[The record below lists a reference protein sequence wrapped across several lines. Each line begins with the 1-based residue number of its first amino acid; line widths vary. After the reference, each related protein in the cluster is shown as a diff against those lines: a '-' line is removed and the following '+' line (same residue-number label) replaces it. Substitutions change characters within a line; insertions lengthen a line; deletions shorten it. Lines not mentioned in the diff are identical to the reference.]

1 MLFRDLRIGFVIPQ
15 QPLRK
20 SVQKVFR
27 KSPGLDPTMVLTAF
41 DVGESATD
49 FDCSSSMRRIARTSE

>member
-1 MLFRDLRIGFVIPQ
+1 MLLRYLRIGFVIPQ
-15 QPLRK
+15 QSLRK

-27 KSPGLDPTMVLTAF
+27 KTPDLDPSMVLTAF

-49 FDCSSSMRRIARTSE
+49 FDLLIVDETHRLN